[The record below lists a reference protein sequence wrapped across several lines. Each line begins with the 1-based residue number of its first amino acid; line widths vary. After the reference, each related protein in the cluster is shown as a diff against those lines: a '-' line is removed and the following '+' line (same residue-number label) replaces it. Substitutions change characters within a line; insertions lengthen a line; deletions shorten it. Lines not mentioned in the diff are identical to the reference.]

1 MHQKSLLTTE
11 NWDVILS
18 IEFFLEVNMYQ
29 TVNAYYNGTN
39 IVLDEDVSLRQGQ
52 KVMVTILSPE
62 QKTRRAVD
70 WDSYVV
76 KSDRGQNVEKYM
88 KEMRADDRV

>member
-1 MHQKSLLTTE
+1 MYR
-11 NWDVILS
+11 V
-18 IEFFLEVNMYQ
+18 FLEVNMYQ

-39 IVLDEDVSLRQGQ
+39 IVLDEDVLLRQGQ

-62 QKTRRAVD
+62 QKAHRSVD

>member
-1 MHQKSLLTTE
+1 
-11 NWDVILS
+11 
-18 IEFFLEVNMYQ
+18 MYQ

-88 KEMRADDRV
+88 KEMRADDRVKCAI